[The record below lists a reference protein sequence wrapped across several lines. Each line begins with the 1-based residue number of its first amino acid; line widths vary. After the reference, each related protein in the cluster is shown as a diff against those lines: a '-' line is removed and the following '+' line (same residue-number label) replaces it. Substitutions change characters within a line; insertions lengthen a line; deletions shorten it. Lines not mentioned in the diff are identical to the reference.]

1 VIHSHK
7 SIEPDQLYF
16 AILDARVLDEK
27 RPTTRQLGFLFEA
40 TLPVPL
46 ESIHAIYR
54 PFGDNQYLACGID
67 RDRLRELA
75 TEAVVTLTPS
85 SFPEG
90 VPATIHPDEMNF
102 LTGEFEPQGVTTWR
116 RLHRRTMA
124 AAAILMVG
132 LVVLGLERRSAFA
145 NQAVDQLEQDRRQ
158 TIASV
163 LGNQANSHPHP
174 DLLVTSE
181 RRLLEQTRSPG
192 SIAGGNPLS
201 DLEAADVSIL
211 LAQTLSRIPQDLPL
225 RIESL
230 VVTPQTI
237 TLTGEAQASV
247 QAQALA
253 DPLATLEGWTL
264 QQPRFDSHKD
274 GVNFSLRL
282 TRKAGSP

>member
-1 VIHSHK
+1 MIQSHK
-7 SIEPDQLYF
+7 SIDPDQLYF
-16 AILDARVLDEK
+16 AILDAKVLDEK

-54 PFGDNQYLACGID
+54 PLGDNQYLACGID

-75 TEAVVTLTPS
+75 TEGVVALTPS

-90 VPATIHPDEMNF
+90 VPTAINPEEMNF
-102 LTGEFEPQGVTTWR
+102 LTGEFEPRGVTAWR
-116 RLHRRTMA
+116 RLHRSTLVA
-124 AAAILMVG
+124 AALLVVG
-132 LVVLGLERRSAFA
+132 VVVLGLERRSAFA

-163 LGNQANSHPHP
+163 LGKQATSHPHP

-181 RRLLEQTRSPG
+181 RRLLEQTRSPASLMG
-192 SIAGGNPLS
+192 GTSIS
-201 DLEAADVSIL
+201 DLEDSDVSIV
-211 LAQTLSRIPQDLPL
+211 LAQTLSRIPQHLPL

-264 QQPRFDSHKD
+264 QQPRFDTHKD
-274 GVNFSLRL
+274 GVSVSLRL
-282 TRKAGSP
+282 TRKADSP